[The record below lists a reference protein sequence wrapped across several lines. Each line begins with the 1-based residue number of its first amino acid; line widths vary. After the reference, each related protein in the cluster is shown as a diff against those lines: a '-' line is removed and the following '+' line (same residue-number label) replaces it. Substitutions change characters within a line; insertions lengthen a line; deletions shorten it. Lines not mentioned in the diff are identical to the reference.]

1 MSVILNL
8 LIFSVAIFLVAKL
21 LPTVRVNSF
30 VTAIGVAIVYSIVN
44 FFIGWFLTLI
54 SLPFLILTFWLFKF
68 VLNAVMLWIT
78 DKFID
83 GFEIENFT
91 WTLIAAVLISL
102 IDSVI
107 RWILF

>member
-1 MSVILNL
+1 MA
-8 LIFSVAIFLVAKL
+8 VAVFVVAKI

-30 VTAIGVAIVYSIVN
+30 ITAIVVAVVYSLVN
-44 FFIGWFLTLI
+44 FFIGWLLILI

-83 GFEIENFT
+83 GFEIESFG
-91 WTLIAAVLISL
+91 WTLVAAFLISV
-102 IDSVI
+102 IDSI
-107 RWILF
+107 LRWVVL